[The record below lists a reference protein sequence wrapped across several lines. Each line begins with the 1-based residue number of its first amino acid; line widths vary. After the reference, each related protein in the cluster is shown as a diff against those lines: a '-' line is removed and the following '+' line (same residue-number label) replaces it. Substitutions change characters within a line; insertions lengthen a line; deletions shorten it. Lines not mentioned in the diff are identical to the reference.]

1 MAFGFFKRKQQGTLP
16 TTQTVEEHYTFTFNE
31 VGVLYPYL
39 GQPKTEL
46 DFYWQDL
53 EQEGFAD
60 LTGQNYT
67 LAWDE
72 FYQLHTDE
80 EHQTMLKQLKIP
92 QTTDLRPM
100 IRSEGALSDSDFK
113 ISLAGWCDAQGIS
126 NKTRPSRQGAILTI
140 DRQHYLLPKTVWELT
155 EKIRDFSRLAEKNKR
170 DNERYWGQIRRLAQ
184 KSHAS
189 MDEFLNKT
197 IILTPD
203 TLQLNMRRQNILDDA
218 VVEIQPIFE
227 DAPNT
232 WLDTF
237 DKFNQVQEHYSIT
250 LPDGGIAHIILD
262 EKVKEVLTEIKKM
275 PKRRVVGERAER
287 FLKNPYSQLG
297 ENAASV
303 IKPESFEQSKQ
314 DADIFAYDLTI
325 QSQYDEQGFFQS
337 AKLVLDA
344 CTEKEVPSIPLDLQH
359 ADHASRLIEN
369 YIKACKSNTHDF
381 YWAGY
386 EIILSP
392 KTQQQL
398 EQLRGDLQ
406 AFLQKKQDELA
417 QEILDI
423 DAYGDRVTG
432 IGLPPAGSVASDASG
447 EVWIPVSRQMELFEK
462 IKPNITYSV
471 LEDVQAAI
479 FQAESSASNQVE
491 LPYLEQPVSIADA
504 KDIEY
509 RVDEHLRQKQ
519 EQKIDSEPTEPSIE
533 KIKPSILLIKNNIDD
548 EEYITQRSEL
558 LAFDFEHSKL
568 ELPKS
573 FRSQEFGL
581 KQHQEIG
588 IAWLQNLFNFAPINV
603 NGCLLADD
611 MGLGKTIQLLC
622 FIGNYLEKTADKK
635 PILIVA
641 PVSLLENWQAE
652 VNKFFTAQY
661 GKILSL
667 YGDHLKTRRLDFI
680 PTKLEEQGIK
690 NLLQDNWRGEADI
703 VLTTYETL
711 RDLQFSLG
719 REQWS
724 IMICDEAQKIK
735 TPNALVTQ
743 AAKAM
748 NADFKIACTG
758 TPVENSLKD
767 LWCLFDFIQ
776 PGLLGSLKEFGQAYK
791 RPIEDDADEIALQ
804 KLRDLIQPQTLR
816 RMKSDVADLP
826 EKSEQKDCKRIPI
839 SPLQRQLYQDVIA
852 NYENVPDGKRGNAML
867 QALHTMRMICAHP
880 LQLDPKQP
888 KTESPKV
895 EWLLQTLTGIQKKQE
910 KVIIFTEFRDIQT
923 FLQRLLRDYFGLNVY
938 TVNGETKTSSRGKG
952 ESRQQRIDTFQ
963 YSEGF
968 NVIIMSPVAVGFG
981 VNVQKANHVIHYTR
995 CWNPAKEDQATD
1007 RAYRIGQ
1014 EKEVFV
1020 YYPSIYAEFE
1030 TFEIKL
1036 DRLLA
1041 DKRKLA
1047 TDMLRPASE
1056 INIAGLAEGVLS
1068 PLGENEYTPD
1078 WAIISRKRREECN
1091 WTCQSCKIQLD
1102 DHQYR
1107 RFLHVHHIN
1116 GQKHDNSQ
1124 GNLRVLCIHCHAEQK
1139 GHEHMKNQQDYFDF
1153 LQLKEHFS

>member
-1 MAFGFFKRKQQGTLP
+1 MVFGFFKKKKIDLITP
-16 TTQTVEEHYTFTFNE
+16 EEVVFSYTFTFNE
-31 VGVLYPYL
+31 SGILYPYSV
-39 GQPKTEL
+39 QPKTDL
-46 DFYWQDL
+46 DFYWQAL
-53 EQEGFAD
+53 EQEGYAD
-60 LTGQNYT
+60 LIAQQYV
-67 LAWDE
+67 LLWDE
-72 FYQLHTDE
+72 FYQLVEDE
-80 EHQTMLKQLKIP
+80 DHQAMFSMMQVPKM
-92 QTTDLRPM
+92 TDLRPM
-100 IRSEGALSDSDFK
+100 IRSENALSDGDFK
-113 ISLAGWCDAQGIS
+113 ISLAGWCDIQGVQ
-126 NKTRPSRQGAILTI
+126 NRNNPSRQGAILTI
-140 DRQHYLLPKTVWELT
+140 DQQNYLLSKTTWELI
-155 EKIRDFSRLAEKNKR
+155 EKIREFSRLSDKTKQDSEQ
-170 DNERYWGQIRRLAQ
+170 YWGKIRRLA
-184 KSHAS
+184 KNSNAS

-197 IILTPD
+197 VVLTPE

-227 DAPNT
+227 EAPNT

-237 DKFNQVQEHYSIT
+237 DQFHQVQDHYSIT
-250 LPDGGIAHIILD
+250 LPDGGIAHIVID
-262 EKVKEVLTEIKKM
+262 DKVKNVLTEIKKM

-287 FLKNPYSQLG
+287 FLKNPYAQLG
-297 ENAASV
+297 EDATSV
-303 IKPESFEQSKQ
+303 IQPESFEQSKQ

-337 AKLVLDA
+337 AKLILDA
-344 CTEKEVPSIPLDLQH
+344 CTEKEVPSIQLDLQH
-359 ADHASRLIEN
+359 AEHASRLIEN
-369 YIKACKSNTHDF
+369 YIKACQSKTHDF

-386 EIILSP
+386 EVILSP

-406 AFLQKKQDELA
+406 ALLQKKQDELA

-447 EVWIPVSRQMELFEK
+447 EVWIPVSRQAELFEK
-462 IKPNITYSV
+462 IKPHIDSSV
-471 LEDVQAAI
+471 LAEVQNSIVAAE
-479 FQAESSASNQVE
+479 QSELNQVDF
-491 LPYLEQPVSIADA
+491 PYLEQPVSMADA

-509 RVDEHLRQKQ
+509 RVAEYLRQQQ
-519 EQKIDSEPTEPSIE
+519 EQEIDSEPTESPSE
-533 KIKPSILLIKNNIDD
+533 KVKPSILLIKNNIDD
-548 EEYITQRSEL
+548 EEYITSRSEL
-558 LAFDFEHSKL
+558 LNFDFEHPKPAV
-568 ELPKS
+568 LPKS
-573 FRSQEFGL
+573 FRVQEFQL
-581 KQHQEIG
+581 KQHQHIG

-622 FIGNYLEKTADKK
+622 FIGTYLEQSEHKK

-652 VNKFFTAQY
+652 VNKFFTARY
-661 GKILSL
+661 GKVLAL
-667 YGDHLKTRRLDFI
+667 YGEHLKERKLKDI
-680 PTKLEEQGIK
+680 PQDLQEKGIK
-690 NLLQDNWRGEADI
+690 TLLQDDWRGEADI

-711 RDLQFSLG
+711 RDLQVSLG
-719 REQWS
+719 REHWS
-724 IMICDEAQKIK
+724 MMICDEAQKIK

-758 TPVENSLKD
+758 TPVENSLAD

-776 PGLLGSLKEFGQAYK
+776 AGLLGSLKEFGQVYK
-791 RPIEDDADEIALQ
+791 RPIEDEEDGIALQ

-923 FLQRLLRDYFGLNVY
+923 FLQRLLRDHFGLNVY

-1068 PLGENEYTPD
+1068 PLGENELCT
-1078 WAIISRKRREECN
+1078 R
-1091 WTCQSCKIQLD
+1091 
-1102 DHQYR
+1102 
-1107 RFLHVHHIN
+1107 
-1116 GQKHDNSQ
+1116 QK
-1124 GNLRVLCIHCHAEQK
+1124 
-1139 GHEHMKNQQDYFDF
+1139 
-1153 LQLKEHFS
+1153 

>member
-1 MAFGFFKRKQQGTLP
+1 MSDSMSIEQN
-16 TTQTVEEHYTFTFNE
+16 YTFHFNE
-31 VGVLYPYL
+31 SGILYPYSV
-39 GQPKTEL
+39 QPKTDL
-46 DFYWQDL
+46 DFYWQAL
-53 EQEGFAD
+53 EQEGYAD
-60 LTGQNYT
+60 LIEQQYV
-67 LAWDE
+67 LLWDE
-72 FYQLHTDE
+72 FYQLFEDE
-80 EHQTMLKQLKIP
+80 DHQAMFSMMQVPKMA
-92 QTTDLRPM
+92 DLRPM
-100 IRSEGALSDSDFK
+100 IRSENALSDSDFK
-113 ISLAGWCDAQGIS
+113 ISLAGWCDIQGVQ
-126 NKTRPSRQGAILTI
+126 NRNNPSRQGAILTI
-140 DRQHYLLPKTVWELT
+140 DQQNYLLPKTTWELV
-155 EKIRDFSRLAEKNKR
+155 EKIREFSRLSDKTKQ
-170 DNERYWGQIRRLAQ
+170 DNEQYCGKIRRLAK
-184 KSHAS
+184 KSNAS

-203 TLQLNMRRQNILDDA
+203 TLQLNMRRQSLFNDA
-218 VVEIQPIFE
+218 VIEIQPIFE
-227 DAPNT
+227 EAPNT

-237 DKFNQVQEHYSIT
+237 DQFNQVQDHYSIA
-250 LPDGGIAHIILD
+250 LSDGGIAHVIID
-262 EKVKEVLTEIKKM
+262 DKVKNVLTEIKKM

-287 FLKNPYSQLG
+287 FLKNPYAQLG
-297 ENAASV
+297 EDATSV

-447 EVWIPVSRQMELFEK
+447 EVWIPVSRQAELFEK
-462 IKPNITYSV
+462 IKPHIDSSV
-471 LEDVQAAI
+471 LAEVQNSIVAAE
-479 FQAESSASNQVE
+479 QSELNQVDF
-491 LPYLEQPVSIADA
+491 PYLEQPVSMADA

-509 RVDEHLRQKQ
+509 RVAEYLRQQQ
-519 EQKIDSEPTEPSIE
+519 EQEIDSEPTESPSE
-533 KIKPSILLIKNNIDD
+533 KVKPSILLIKNNIDD
-548 EEYITQRSEL
+548 EEYITSRSEL
-558 LAFDFEHSKL
+558 LNFDFEHPKPAV
-568 ELPKS
+568 LPKS
-573 FRSQEFGL
+573 FRVQEFQL
-581 KQHQEIG
+581 KQHQHIG

-622 FIGNYLEKTADKK
+622 FIGTYLEQSEHKK

-652 VNKFFTAQY
+652 VNKFFTARY
-661 GKILSL
+661 GKVLAL
-667 YGDHLKTRRLDFI
+667 YGEHLKERKLKDI
-680 PTKLEEQGIK
+680 PQDLQEKGIK
-690 NLLQDNWRGEADI
+690 TLLQDDWRGEADI

-711 RDLQFSLG
+711 RDLQVSLG
-719 REQWS
+719 REHWS
-724 IMICDEAQKIK
+724 MMICDEAQKIK

-758 TPVENSLKD
+758 TPVENSLAD

-776 PGLLGSLKEFGQAYK
+776 AGLLGSLKEFGQVYK
-791 RPIEDDADEIALQ
+791 RPIEDEEDGIALQ

>member
-1 MAFGFFKRKQQGTLP
+1 MVFGFFKKKKIDLITP
-16 TTQTVEEHYTFTFNE
+16 EEVVFSYTFTFNE
-31 VGVLYPYL
+31 SGILYPYSV
-39 GQPKTEL
+39 QPKTDL
-46 DFYWQDL
+46 DFYWQAL
-53 EQEGFAD
+53 EQEGYAD
-60 LTGQNYT
+60 LIAQQYV
-67 LAWDE
+67 LLWDE
-72 FYQLHTDE
+72 FYQLVEDE
-80 EHQTMLKQLKIP
+80 DHQAMFSMMQVPKM
-92 QTTDLRPM
+92 TDLRPM
-100 IRSEGALSDSDFK
+100 IRSENALSDGDFK
-113 ISLAGWCDAQGIS
+113 ISLAGWCDIQGVQ
-126 NKTRPSRQGAILTI
+126 NRNNPSRQGAILTI
-140 DRQHYLLPKTVWELT
+140 DQQNYLLSKTTWELI
-155 EKIRDFSRLAEKNKR
+155 EKIREFSRLSDKTKQDSEQ
-170 DNERYWGQIRRLAQ
+170 YWGKIRRLA
-184 KSHAS
+184 KNSNAS

-197 IILTPD
+197 VVLTPE

-227 DAPNT
+227 EAPNT

-237 DKFNQVQEHYSIT
+237 DQFHQVQDHYSIT
-250 LPDGGIAHIILD
+250 LPDGGIAHIVID
-262 EKVKEVLTEIKKM
+262 DKVKNVLTEIKKM

-287 FLKNPYSQLG
+287 FLKNPYAQLG
-297 ENAASV
+297 EDATSV
-303 IKPESFEQSKQ
+303 IQPESFEQSKQ

-337 AKLVLDA
+337 AKLILDA
-344 CTEKEVPSIPLDLQH
+344 CTEKEVPSIQLDLQH
-359 ADHASRLIEN
+359 AEHASRLIEN
-369 YIKACKSNTHDF
+369 YIKACQSKTHDF

-386 EIILSP
+386 EVILSP

-406 AFLQKKQDELA
+406 ALLQKKQDELA

-447 EVWIPVSRQMELFEK
+447 EVWIPVSRQAELFEK
-462 IKPNITYSV
+462 IKPHIDSSV
-471 LEDVQAAI
+471 WAEVQNSIVAAE
-479 FQAESSASNQVE
+479 QSELNQVDF
-491 LPYLEQPVSIADA
+491 PYLEQPVSMADA

-509 RVDEHLRQKQ
+509 RVAEYLRQQQ
-519 EQKIDSEPTEPSIE
+519 EQEIDSEPTESPSE
-533 KIKPSILLIKNNIDD
+533 KVKPSILLIKNNIDD
-548 EEYITQRSEL
+548 EEYITSRSEL
-558 LAFDFEHSKL
+558 LNFDFEHPKPAV
-568 ELPKS
+568 LPKS
-573 FRSQEFGL
+573 FRVQEFQL
-581 KQHQEIG
+581 KQHQHIG

-622 FIGNYLEKTADKK
+622 FIGTYLEQSEHKK

-652 VNKFFTAQY
+652 VNKFFTARY
-661 GKILSL
+661 GKVLAL
-667 YGDHLKTRRLDFI
+667 YGEHLKERKLKDI
-680 PTKLEEQGIK
+680 PQDLQEKGIK
-690 NLLQDNWRGEADI
+690 TLLQDDWRGEADI

-711 RDLQFSLG
+711 RDLQVSLG
-719 REQWS
+719 REHWS
-724 IMICDEAQKIK
+724 MMICDEAQKIK

-758 TPVENSLKD
+758 TPVENSLAD

-776 PGLLGSLKEFGQAYK
+776 AGLLGSLKEFGQVYK
-791 RPIEDDADEIALQ
+791 RPIEDEEDGIALQ

-923 FLQRLLRDYFGLNVY
+923 FLQRLLRDHFGLNVY

>member
-237 DKFNQVQEHYSIT
+237 DKFNQVQEHYSIA
-250 LPDGGIAHIILD
+250 LSDGGIAHIIID
-262 EKVKEVLTEIKKM
+262 DKVKNVLTEIKKM

-287 FLKNPYSQLG
+287 FLKNPYAQLG

-447 EVWIPVSRQMELFEK
+447 EV
-462 IKPNITYSV
+462 
-471 LEDVQAAI
+471 
-479 FQAESSASNQVE
+479 
-491 LPYLEQPVSIADA
+491 
-504 KDIEY
+504 
-509 RVDEHLRQKQ
+509 
-519 EQKIDSEPTEPSIE
+519 
-533 KIKPSILLIKNNIDD
+533 
-548 EEYITQRSEL
+548 
-558 LAFDFEHSKL
+558 
-568 ELPKS
+568 
-573 FRSQEFGL
+573 
-581 KQHQEIG
+581 
-588 IAWLQNLFNFAPINV
+588 
-603 NGCLLADD
+603 
-611 MGLGKTIQLLC
+611 
-622 FIGNYLEKTADKK
+622 
-635 PILIVA
+635 
-641 PVSLLENWQAE
+641 
-652 VNKFFTAQY
+652 
-661 GKILSL
+661 
-667 YGDHLKTRRLDFI
+667 
-680 PTKLEEQGIK
+680 
-690 NLLQDNWRGEADI
+690 
-703 VLTTYETL
+703 
-711 RDLQFSLG
+711 
-719 REQWS
+719 
-724 IMICDEAQKIK
+724 
-735 TPNALVTQ
+735 
-743 AAKAM
+743 
-748 NADFKIACTG
+748 
-758 TPVENSLKD
+758 
-767 LWCLFDFIQ
+767 
-776 PGLLGSLKEFGQAYK
+776 
-791 RPIEDDADEIALQ
+791 
-804 KLRDLIQPQTLR
+804 
-816 RMKSDVADLP
+816 
-826 EKSEQKDCKRIPI
+826 
-839 SPLQRQLYQDVIA
+839 
-852 NYENVPDGKRGNAML
+852 
-867 QALHTMRMICAHP
+867 
-880 LQLDPKQP
+880 
-888 KTESPKV
+888 
-895 EWLLQTLTGIQKKQE
+895 
-910 KVIIFTEFRDIQT
+910 
-923 FLQRLLRDYFGLNVY
+923 
-938 TVNGETKTSSRGKG
+938 
-952 ESRQQRIDTFQ
+952 
-963 YSEGF
+963 
-968 NVIIMSPVAVGFG
+968 
-981 VNVQKANHVIHYTR
+981 
-995 CWNPAKEDQATD
+995 
-1007 RAYRIGQ
+1007 
-1014 EKEVFV
+1014 
-1020 YYPSIYAEFE
+1020 
-1030 TFEIKL
+1030 
-1036 DRLLA
+1036 
-1041 DKRKLA
+1041 
-1047 TDMLRPASE
+1047 
-1056 INIAGLAEGVLS
+1056 
-1068 PLGENEYTPD
+1068 
-1078 WAIISRKRREECN
+1078 
-1091 WTCQSCKIQLD
+1091 
-1102 DHQYR
+1102 
-1107 RFLHVHHIN
+1107 
-1116 GQKHDNSQ
+1116 
-1124 GNLRVLCIHCHAEQK
+1124 
-1139 GHEHMKNQQDYFDF
+1139 
-1153 LQLKEHFS
+1153 

>member
-1 MAFGFFKRKQQGTLP
+1 MLFEFFKRKKEIKLGISD
-16 TTQTVEEHYTFTFNE
+16 EIISNYEFTFNE
-31 VGVLYPYL
+31 SGILYSYSV
-39 GQPKTEL
+39 QPKTDL
-46 DFYWQDL
+46 DFYWQAL
-53 EQEGFAD
+53 EQEGYAD
-60 LTGQNYT
+60 LIEQQYV
-67 LAWDE
+67 LLWDE
-72 FYQLHTDE
+72 FYQLFEDE
-80 EHQTMLKQLKIP
+80 DHQAMFSMMQVPKM
-92 QTTDLRPM
+92 TDLRPM
-100 IRSEGALSDSDFK
+100 IRSENALSDSDFK
-113 ISLAGWCDAQGIS
+113 ISLAGWCDIQGVQ
-126 NKTRPSRQGAILTI
+126 NRNNPSRQGAILTI
-140 DRQHYLLPKTVWELT
+140 DQQNYLLPKTTWELV
-155 EKIRDFSRLAEKNKR
+155 EKIREFSRLSDKTKQ
-170 DNERYWGQIRRLAQ
+170 DNEQYCGKIRRLAK
-184 KSHAS
+184 KSNAS

-197 IILTPD
+197 VVLAPD
-203 TLQLNMRRQNILDDA
+203 KLQLNMRRQSLFNDA
-218 VVEIQPIFE
+218 VIEIQPIFE
-227 DAPNT
+227 EAPNT

-237 DKFNQVQEHYSIT
+237 DQFNQVQDHYSIA
-250 LPDGGIAHIILD
+250 LSDGGIAHVIID
-262 EKVKEVLTEIKKM
+262 DKVKNVLTEIKKM

-287 FLKNPYSQLG
+287 FLKNPYAQLG
-297 ENAASV
+297 EDATSV

-509 RVDEHLRQKQ
+509 RVDEYLRQKQ

-533 KIKPSILLIKNNIDD
+533 KTKPSILLIKNNIDD

-804 KLRDLIQPQTLR
+804 KLRDLIEPQTLR
-816 RMKSDVADLP
+816 RMKSDVAALP
-826 EKSEQKDCKRIPI
+826 KKYDDIQDCKQIPI
-839 SPLQRQLYQDVIA
+839 SALQQRLYDKTIA
-852 NYENVPDGKRGNAML
+852 EYENVLEGARGKAML
-867 QALHTMRMICAHP
+867 GALQTMRTICAHP

-888 KTESPKV
+888 KSESPKV
-895 EWLLQTLTGIQKKQE
+895 EWLLQTLANIKIKQE
-910 KVIIFTEFRDIQT
+910 KVIIFTEFREIQS
-923 FLQRLLRDYFGLNVY
+923 FLQRLIQEHFGLNIF
-938 TVNGETKTSSRGKG
+938 TVNGETASSSKKG
-952 ESRQQRIDTFQ
+952 TTRQKLIDTFQ
-963 YSEGF
+963 QSNGF
-968 NVIIMSPVAVGFG
+968 NAIIMSPVAVGFG

-1014 EKEVFV
+1014 EKEVYV
-1020 YYPSIYAEFE
+1020 YYPSIHAQHFE

-1036 DRLLA
+1036 DRLL
-1041 DKRKLA
+1041 DSKRKLA
-1047 TDMLRPASE
+1047 TDMLRPVSE

-1068 PLGENEYTPD
+1068 ALSENEYTPD
-1078 WAIISRKRREECN
+1078 WSIISRKLREEYN
-1091 WTCQSCKIQLD
+1091 WTCQNCQIQLENNLK
-1102 DHQYR
+1102 

-1116 GQKHDNSQ
+1116 GQKTDNKSA
-1124 GNLRVLCIHCHAEQK
+1124 NLKVLCIRCHSEQP
-1139 GHEHMKNQQDYFDF
+1139 EHQHLCNHQDYFDF
-1153 LQLKEHFS
+1153 MQLQ